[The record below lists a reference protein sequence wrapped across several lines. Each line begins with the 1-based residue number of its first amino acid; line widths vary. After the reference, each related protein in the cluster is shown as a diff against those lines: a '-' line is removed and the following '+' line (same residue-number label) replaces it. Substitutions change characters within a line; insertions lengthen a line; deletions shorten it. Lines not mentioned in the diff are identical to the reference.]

1 VRPPRGAVLSRWDW
15 SVRAAGV
22 LLAVL
27 SVALMALSVT
37 SAEPGQRRAPATEHS
52 HTQPAVTSGDF
63 TAVPGRVAVGPGTA
77 GAGADP
83 VALTIAAVGVRSTLD
98 RVGLG
103 AGGEIEAP
111 GRWQVP
117 GWYSAGPAPGQQ
129 GPAVILGHVDSPQG
143 PAVFA
148 RLGELRPGDLIE
160 VSRADAS
167 TAVFAVDR
175 SISVPQHGF
184 PTAEVYGPTPD
195 SELRLITCEGPYDR
209 TAGRY
214 LHNLVVFATLTSD

>member
-1 VRPPRGAVLSRWDW
+1 MSRPRGAVLSRRDW
-15 SVRAAGV
+15 SIRAAGV

-27 SVALMALSVT
+27 SVALIALSVT
-37 SAEPGQRRAPATEHS
+37 SAQPGQRGASASEHS
-52 HTQPAVTSGDF
+52 GTHPTGISGDF
-63 TAVPGRVAVGPGTA
+63 TAVPGPPAVGPGA
-77 GAGADP
+77 ADAP
-83 VALTIAAVGVRSTLD
+83 EPIALTIAALGVQSTVD

-111 GRWQVP
+111 ARWQVP

-129 GPAVILGHVDSPQG
+129 GPAVVLGHVDSPQG

-148 RLGELRPGDLIE
+148 RLDELRPGDRIE
-160 VSRADAS
+160 VTRADAS

-175 SISVPQHGF
+175 SISVPQEGF

-195 SELRLITCEGPYDR
+195 VELRLITCDGPYDR
-209 TAGRY
+209 AAGRY
-214 LHNLVVFATLTSD
+214 LHNLVVFATLASD